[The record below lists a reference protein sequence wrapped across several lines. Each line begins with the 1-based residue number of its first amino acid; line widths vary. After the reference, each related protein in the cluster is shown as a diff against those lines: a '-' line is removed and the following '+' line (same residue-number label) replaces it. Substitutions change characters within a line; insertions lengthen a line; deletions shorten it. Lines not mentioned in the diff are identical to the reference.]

1 MIIRI
6 IRDGSSERSRSSV
19 MFAAKMSRVR
29 EKILIYALRILF
41 QGPVRIFLFKTHAS
55 ISKSS
60 KRRESTGFSLC
71 GKHK

>member
-29 EKILIYALRILF
+29 EKILIWHSAFYFRALYPFTYTRDM
-41 QGPVRIFLFKTHAS
+41 PAPRKWP
-55 ISKSS
+55 
-60 KRRESTGFSLC
+60 
-71 GKHK
+71 